1 MNEATIITFANQK
14 GGVGKTTLCTLFANY
29 LVARGKRTIVIDC
42 DGQQT
47 IFEKRKADHKK
58 YSDLKEPYKVQAFNI
73 ADPENVKNLM
83 LNLRQLNGTVLIDAP
98 GNLAQQGL
106 IPLFVHSDYIVC
118 PYQYETTS
126 INSTVTFL
134 GFILQLK
141 KRVQSMATK
150 IFFVV
155 NRHDKRYGTEREK
168 QLWAETDEGWSKFGI
183 VTPKIEQR
191 VEMQR
196 YNTVSLMNTQETIV
210 KPAFDCIYNEI
221 YPWWARRSHRNKPW
235 RRAARAAALPRGRF
249 RWPTPPPASCTRAGF
264 SSNPWYHSLCL
275 KPPEGSPAASFPF
288 IQTNEKDYFI
298 LPIVKKSEKL

>member
-83 LNLRQLNGTVLIDAP
+83 QNLRQLNGTVLIDAP

-150 IFFVV
+150 IFFVP
-155 NRHDKRYGTEREK
+155 RYSLLSTDTIRDMALRGKRSFGLRLMRDGLSSALSPQKLSSVWKCSGT
-168 QLWAETDEGWSKFGI
+168 
-183 VTPKIEQR
+183 TP
-191 VEMQR
+191 
-196 YNTVSLMNTQETIV
+196 L
-210 KPAFDCIYNEI
+210 
-221 YPWWARRSHRNKPW
+221 
-235 RRAARAAALPRGRF
+235 AL
-249 RWPTPPPASCTRAGF
+249 
-264 SSNPWYHSLCL
+264 
-275 KPPEGSPAASFPF
+275 
-288 IQTNEKDYFI
+288 
-298 LPIVKKSEKL
+298 